1 MDSKKPHYRVSLSE
15 QALNHEK
22 LMRAIVKN
30 LADTPMVLKGGT
42 ALYLGYGLNRFSE
55 DLDFDCHKK
64 INLLGRV
71 KSAIP
76 NGIILNDIHIKKDT
90 DSVGRYMVRYATKDN
105 KEEQTLKLEISY
117 RDAPKESEVNVIEGM
132 RIAKIERIIDNKLCA
147 CFDGEHTRTKA
158 RDLFDLHFL
167 AKHYEEHFNLDLAS
181 RLKDFS
187 KDPDKLVSD
196 YLVDVKLDALLNQ
209 IMDLEETAL
218 ELVVMAQLIHKKLE
232 KQSHSLNALQE
243 QQGYSNND
251 NSLDNSNEN
260 TYTPKRRR

>member
-1 MDSKKPHYRVSLSE
+1 MDNKKPHYRVSLSE

-55 DLDFDCHKK
+55 DLDFDCCKK
-64 INLLGRV
+64 INLLSKV

-76 NGIILNDIHIKKDT
+76 NGIILNDIH
-90 DSVGRYMVRYATKDN
+90 
-105 KEEQTLKLEISY
+105 KLEISY

-218 ELVVMAQLIHKKLE
+218 ELGVMAQLIHKKLE

>member
-30 LADTPMVLKGGT
+30 LADTPMALKGGT

-71 KSAIP
+71 KSA
-76 NGIILNDIHIKKDT
+76 IHIKKDT

-218 ELVVMAQLIHKKLE
+218 ELGVMAQLIHKKLE

-260 TYTPKRRR
+260 SYTPKRRR

>member
-1 MDSKKPHYRVSLSE
+1 MDNKKPHYRVSLSE

-55 DLDFDCHKK
+55 DLDFDCCKK
-64 INLLGRV
+64 INLLSKV

-117 RDAPKESEVNVIEGM
+117 RDAPKESEVNMIEGM

-167 AKHYEEHFNLDLAS
+167 AKHYEMKNIL
-181 RLKDFS
+181 
-187 KDPDKLVSD
+187 
-196 YLVDVKLDALLNQ
+196 
-209 IMDLEETAL
+209 T
-218 ELVVMAQLIHKKLE
+218 
-232 KQSHSLNALQE
+232 
-243 QQGYSNND
+243 
-251 NSLDNSNEN
+251 
-260 TYTPKRRR
+260 

>member
-55 DLDFDCHKK
+55 DLDFDCCKK
-64 INLLGRV
+64 INLLSKV

-158 RDLFDLHFL
+158 RDLL

-218 ELVVMAQLIHKKLE
+218 ELGVMAQLIHKKLE

>member
-1 MDSKKPHYRVSLSE
+1 MDNKKPHYRVSLSE

-55 DLDFDCHKK
+55 DLDFDCCKK
-64 INLLGRV
+64 INL
-71 KSAIP
+71 
-76 NGIILNDIHIKKDT
+76 
-90 DSVGRYMVRYATKDN
+90 

-117 RDAPKESEVNVIEGM
+117 RDAPKESEVNMIEGM

-218 ELVVMAQLIHKKLE
+218 ELGVMAQLIHKKLE

-243 QQGYSNND
+243 QQNHNNND
-251 NSLDNSNEN
+251 LLDNANEN
-260 TYTPKRRR
+260 THTPKRKR

>member
-71 KSAIP
+71 KSAI
-76 NGIILNDIHIKKDT
+76 HIKKDT
-90 DSVGRYMVRYATKDN
+90 DSVGRYVVRYATKDN

-209 IMDLEETAL
+209 IIDLEETAL
-218 ELVVMAQLIHKKLE
+218 ELGVMAQLIHKKLE

>member
-1 MDSKKPHYRVSLSE
+1 MDSKKPHYRVILSQ

-30 LADTPMVLKGGT
+30 LVDTPMVLKGGT

-64 INLLGRV
+64 INLLSKV
-71 KSAIP
+71 KNAIP
-76 NGIILNDIHIKKDT
+76 SGIILNDIHIKKDT

-147 CFDGEHTRTKA
+147 CFDGEHIRTKA

-181 RLKDFS
+181 RLKEFS
-187 KDPDKLVSD
+187 KDSDKLVSD
-196 YLVDVKLDALLNQ
+196 YQVDVRLDALLNQ

-218 ELVVMAQLIHKKLE
+218 ELSIMAHLIHKKLE
-232 KQSHSLNALQE
+232 KQSHSLNTLQE

>member
-76 NGIILNDIHIKKDT
+76 NGIIVKRPNAKD
-90 DSVGRYMVRYATKDN
+90 DW
-105 KEEQTLKLEISY
+105 
-117 RDAPKESEVNVIEGM
+117 
-132 RIAKIERIIDNKLCA
+132 
-147 CFDGEHTRTKA
+147 
-158 RDLFDLHFL
+158 
-167 AKHYEEHFNLDLAS
+167 AS
-181 RLKDFS
+181 
-187 KDPDKLVSD
+187 
-196 YLVDVKLDALLNQ
+196 
-209 IMDLEETAL
+209 
-218 ELVVMAQLIHKKLE
+218 
-232 KQSHSLNALQE
+232 
-243 QQGYSNND
+243 
-251 NSLDNSNEN
+251 
-260 TYTPKRRR
+260 

>member
-1 MDSKKPHYRVSLSE
+1 MDSKKPHYRVILSE
-15 QALNHEK
+15 QEIYHER

-64 INLLGRV
+64 INLLSKV

-76 NGIILNDIHIKKDT
+76 SGIILNDIHIKKDT

-105 KEEQTLKLEISY
+105 KEEQTLKLEVSY

-132 RIAKIERIIDNKLCA
+132 KIAKVERIIDNKLCA
-147 CFDGEHTRTKA
+147 CFDGEYTRTKA

-167 AKHYEEHFNLDLAS
+167 AKHYEEHFNLDLAK
-181 RLKDFS
+181 RLKEFS

-196 YLVDVKLDALLNQ
+196 YLEDKNDDILLNK
-209 IMDLEETAL
+209 IMDLEKTAL
-218 ELVVMAQLIHKKLE
+218 ELSIMAHLIHKKPE
-232 KQSHSLNALQE
+232 KQSHSLNTLQE
-243 QQGYSNND
+243 PNVY

-260 TYTPKRRR
+260 THTSKRRR

>member
-1 MDSKKPHYRVSLSE
+1 MDNKKPHYRVSLSE

-55 DLDFDCHKK
+55 DLDFDCCKK
-64 INLLGRV
+64 INLLSKV

-105 KEEQTLKLEISY
+105 
-117 RDAPKESEVNVIEGM
+117 RDAPKENEVNVIDGM
-132 RIAKIERIIDNKLCA
+132 RIAKVERIIDNKLCA

-167 AKHYEEHFNLDLAS
+167 AKHYEEHFSLDLAT
-181 RLKDFS
+181 RLKEFS

-218 ELVVMAQLIHKKLE
+218 ELGVMAQLIHKKLE

-243 QQGYSNND
+243 QQNHNNND
-251 NSLDNSNEN
+251 LLDNANEN
-260 TYTPKRRR
+260 THTPKRKR

>member
-90 DSVGRYMVRYATKDN
+90 D
-105 KEEQTLKLEISY
+105 
-117 RDAPKESEVNVIEGM
+117 
-132 RIAKIERIIDNKLCA
+132 
-147 CFDGEHTRTKA
+147 
-158 RDLFDLHFL
+158 
-167 AKHYEEHFNLDLAS
+167 
-181 RLKDFS
+181 
-187 KDPDKLVSD
+187 KLVSD

-218 ELVVMAQLIHKKLE
+218 ELGVMAQLIHKKLE

-260 TYTPKRRR
+260 TYTPKRKR

>member
-90 DSVGRYMVRYATKDN
+90 DSVGHYMVRYATKDN
-105 KEEQTLKLEISY
+105 KEEQTLKL
-117 RDAPKESEVNVIEGM
+117 
-132 RIAKIERIIDNKLCA
+132 
-147 CFDGEHTRTKA
+147 
-158 RDLFDLHFL
+158 
-167 AKHYEEHFNLDLAS
+167 
-181 RLKDFS
+181 
-187 KDPDKLVSD
+187 
-196 YLVDVKLDALLNQ
+196 
-209 IMDLEETAL
+209 
-218 ELVVMAQLIHKKLE
+218 
-232 KQSHSLNALQE
+232 
-243 QQGYSNND
+243 
-251 NSLDNSNEN
+251 
-260 TYTPKRRR
+260 

>member
-55 DLDFDCHKK
+55 DLD
-64 INLLGRV
+64 RV

-90 DSVGRYMVRYATKDN
+90 GSVGRYMVRYATKDN

-132 RIAKIERIIDNKLCA
+132 RIAK
-147 CFDGEHTRTKA
+147 
-158 RDLFDLHFL
+158 
-167 AKHYEEHFNLDLAS
+167 
-181 RLKDFS
+181 
-187 KDPDKLVSD
+187 
-196 YLVDVKLDALLNQ
+196 
-209 IMDLEETAL
+209 
-218 ELVVMAQLIHKKLE
+218 ELGVMAQLIHKKLE

-251 NSLDNSNEN
+251 NNLDNSNEN

>member
-1 MDSKKPHYRVSLSE
+1 MDSKKPHYRVILSE
-15 QALNHEK
+15 QEIYHER

-64 INLLGRV
+64 INLLSKV

-76 NGIILNDIHIKKDT
+76 SDIILNDIHIKKDT

-105 KEEQTLKLEISY
+105 KEEQTLKLEVSY

-132 RIAKIERIIDNKLCA
+132 KIAKVERIIDNKLCA
-147 CFDGEHTRTKA
+147 CFDGEYTRTKA

-167 AKHYEEHFNLDLAS
+167 AKYYEEHFNLDLAK
-181 RLKDFS
+181 RLKEFS

-196 YLVDVKLDALLNQ
+196 YLEDKNDDILLNK

-218 ELVVMAQLIHKKLE
+218 ELSIMAHLIHKKLE
-232 KQSHSLNALQE
+232 KQSHSLNTLKE
-243 QQGYSNND
+243 PNVY

-260 TYTPKRRR
+260 THTSKHRR

>member
-76 NGIILNDIHIKKDT
+76 NGIILNDIHIKKD
-90 DSVGRYMVRYATKDN
+90 
-105 KEEQTLKLEISY
+105 
-117 RDAPKESEVNVIEGM
+117 
-132 RIAKIERIIDNKLCA
+132 
-147 CFDGEHTRTKA
+147 
-158 RDLFDLHFL
+158 
-167 AKHYEEHFNLDLAS
+167 
-181 RLKDFS
+181 
-187 KDPDKLVSD
+187 PDKLVSD

-218 ELVVMAQLIHKKLE
+218 ELGVMAQLIHKKLE

>member
-1 MDSKKPHYRVSLSE
+1 MSLSE

-64 INLLGRV
+64 INFLGRV

-90 DSVGRYMVRYATKDN
+90 YSVGRYMVRYVTKDN

-117 RDAPKESEVNVIEGM
+117 RDTPKESEVNVIEGM

-218 ELVVMAQLIHKKLE
+218 ELGVMAQLIHKKLE

-251 NSLDNSNEN
+251 NNLDNSNEN

>member
-1 MDSKKPHYRVSLSE
+1 MDSKKPHYRVILSE
-15 QALNHEK
+15 QEIYHER

-76 NGIILNDIHIKKDT
+76 NSIILNDIHIKKDT
-90 DSVGRYMVRYATKDN
+90 GSVGRYMVRYATKDN

-209 IMDLEETAL
+209 IMDLEETAI
-218 ELVVMAQLIHKKLE
+218 ELGVMAQLIHKKLE

>member
-55 DLDFDCHKK
+55 DLDFDCYKK

-71 KSAIP
+71 KSTIP

-132 RIAKIERIIDNKLCA
+132 RIAKIERIIDNK
-147 CFDGEHTRTKA
+147 TKA

-187 KDPDKLVSD
+187 KDHDKLVSD

-218 ELVVMAQLIHKKLE
+218 ELGVMAQLIHKKLE

>member
-1 MDSKKPHYRVSLSE
+1 MRRFVKKQGLPL
-15 QALNHEK
+15 AK
-22 LMRAIVKN
+22 IVCN
-30 LADTPMVLKGGT
+30 ALKG
-42 ALYLGYGLNRFSE
+42 NHSE
-55 DLDFDCHKK
+55 NDKIAKELAMRYKK

-218 ELVVMAQLIHKKLE
+218 ELGVMAQLIHKKLE

>member
-71 KSAIP
+71 KSA
-76 NGIILNDIHIKKDT
+76 IHIKKDT

-218 ELVVMAQLIHKKLE
+218 ELGVMAQLIHKKLE

-251 NSLDNSNEN
+251 NSLDNF
-260 TYTPKRRR
+260 

>member
-1 MDSKKPHYRVSLSE
+1 
-15 QALNHEK
+15 
-22 LMRAIVKN
+22 MRAIVKN

-55 DLDFDCHKK
+55 DLDFDCCKK
-64 INLLGRV
+64 INLLSKV

-90 DSVGRYMVRYATKDN
+90 DSVGRYMMRYATKDN
-105 KEEQTLKLEISY
+105 KEKQTLKLEISY

-196 YLVDVKLDALLNQ
+196 YKQNKSEDILLNK
-209 IMDLEETAL
+209 IIDL
-218 ELVVMAQLIHKKLE
+218 
-232 KQSHSLNALQE
+232 
-243 QQGYSNND
+243 
-251 NSLDNSNEN
+251 
-260 TYTPKRRR
+260 

>member
-1 MDSKKPHYRVSLSE
+1 MDNKKPHYRVILSE
-15 QALNHEK
+15 QEIYHEK

-30 LADTPMVLKGGT
+30 LVDTPMVLKGGT

-55 DLDFDCHKK
+55 DLDFDCCKK
-64 INLLGRV
+64 INLLSKV

-90 DSVGRYMVRYATKDN
+90 DSVGRYMVRYAAKDN
-105 KEEQTLKLEISY
+105 KEEQTLKLEVFY
-117 RDAPKESEVNVIEGM
+117 RDAPKESEVNVIDGM
-132 RIAKIERIIDNKLCA
+132 RIAKVKRIIDNKLCA

-167 AKHYEEHFNLDLAS
+167 AKHYEEHFSLDLAT
-181 RLKDFS
+181 RLKEFS

-196 YLVDVKLDALLNQ
+196 YLEDKNDDILVNK
-209 IMDLEETAL
+209 IMDLEKPAL
-218 ELVVMAQLIHKKLE
+218 ELGVMAQLIHKKIE

-243 QQGYSNND
+243 QQNHNNND
-251 NSLDNSNEN
+251 LLDDANEN
-260 TYTPKRRR
+260 TPTPKRRR

>member
-64 INLLGRV
+64 INLF
-71 KSAIP
+71 
-76 NGIILNDIHIKKDT
+76 KKDT

-218 ELVVMAQLIHKKLE
+218 ELGVMAQLIHKKLE

>member
-1 MDSKKPHYRVSLSE
+1 M
-15 QALNHEK
+15 
-22 LMRAIVKN
+22 
-30 LADTPMVLKGGT
+30 
-42 ALYLGYGLNRFSE
+42 
-55 DLDFDCHKK
+55 
-64 INLLGRV
+64 
-71 KSAIP
+71 
-76 NGIILNDIHIKKDT
+76 
-90 DSVGRYMVRYATKDN
+90 GRYMVRYATKDN

-209 IMDLEETAL
+209 IIDLEETAL
-218 ELVVMAQLIHKKLE
+218 ELGVMAQLIHKKLE